1 MPMKDF
7 SAWTTSPLA
16 ILSVWRG
23 DLISED
29 GWRLLRNW
37 RLLKD
42 SRSNEKS
49 FAAPGPAPTWRASP
63 LLLTASPVGSRDLG
77 DGGSSLCRGSS
88 LEPLHHIAAISAVQ
102 VLL

>member
-1 MPMKDF
+1 MSIARRCRGLLTGMPIKDF

-16 ILSVWRG
+16 ILTVWRG

-29 GWRLLRNW
+29 GWRLVRNW

-49 FAAPGPAPTWRASP
+49 FAAPGPAP
-63 LLLTASPVGSRDLG
+63 LG
-77 DGGSSLCRGSS
+77 ALVR
-88 LEPLHHIAAISAVQ
+88 LR
-102 VLL
+102 